1 MVLRSEYSKNL
12 IAIVINT
19 SKDYRKEAKI
29 NGSNYCIFLPVFSK
43 FSGSNDFLR

>member
-1 MVLRSEYSKNL
+1 MVLRSKYSKNL

-19 SKDYRKEAKI
+19 PKDRKEAKI
-29 NGSNYCIFLPVFSK
+29 NGSNYGIFLPGFSK